1 MKTVSKSIV
10 ISLFWAILGIIFSM
24 LFQSMAYWG
33 SNTMIWYWVGAI
45 LAYTFTAI
53 SFVSLLF
60 LYRQNQNYTKSQ
72 KFLIL
77 LNIALIL
84 GTILWTTFIIIAW
97 QSGM

>member
-1 MKTVSKSIV
+1 MKSVSKSIV
-10 ISLFWAILGIIFSM
+10 ISLLFAILGMIFSV

-33 SNTMIWYWVGAI
+33 SNTMVWYWVGAV
-45 LAYTFTAI
+45 LAYLLTTI
-53 SFVSLLF
+53 SLITLI
-60 LYRQNQNYTKSQ
+60 LIYRRTQQYTTSH